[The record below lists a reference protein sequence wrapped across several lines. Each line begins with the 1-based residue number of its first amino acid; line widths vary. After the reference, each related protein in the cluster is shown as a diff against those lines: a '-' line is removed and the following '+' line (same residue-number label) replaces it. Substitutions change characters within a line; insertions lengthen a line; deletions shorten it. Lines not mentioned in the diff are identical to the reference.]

1 VFQDAFSIAFHLDGG
16 AGKDTLRLGGDYDGA
31 NAVAFGATT
40 LLGVEVVALAAGHSY
55 DLTTHDATVAAGQV
69 LRVRAERL
77 GVADSLVFD
86 ASAETDGAV
95 QIAAGAGNDELT
107 GGAGADGF
115 HLTLGGDDSA
125 AGGAGD
131 DYFNLGAAFGAADSI
146 DGGTGKDTAALA
158 GDYGAGN
165 SLTLG
170 SNVVGVEQIT
180 MAAGFD
186 YFFFI
191 EDAAV
196 AAGATVRIIGSRLGS
211 GNRLVLAD
219 NAAETDGHL
228 RITGGAGDDSLGGG
242 MQSDFF
248 QLNRGGADV
257 AFGRDGDDTF
267 SLGSAFTA
275 ADVIEGGSGDDTV
288 VLTGNYAGLTL
299 GSGTMIEVEAMVLRG
314 GSSYTITSDDAT
326 VAAGATLTVDG
337 SALLAADALTFDGS
351 AESNGSLV
359 LQGGAGADA
368 LKGGLLG
375 DTLTGGAGADSLDG
389 GAGSDTASYA
399 TAGAA
404 VVASLLAPA
413 GNTGD
418 AASDGYTSIENLTGT
433 DFADTLTGDGTA
445 NTLTGGAG
453 ADSLDGGAGSDTA
466 SYATA
471 GAAVVASLLV
481 PAGNTGDAA
490 GDGYTSIENLT
501 GTDFADTLTG
511 DGTANTLSGLG
522 DDDTLTGGGGLDTFI
537 VTGGSDTI
545 SDLGNGSSSEI
556 VTVASGATLTATA
569 TAAWTATA
577 ATSNSG
583 TASVTG
589 SGVNLNVRIATGTS
603 GWSLTNTGSGASLE
617 GSARAD
623 ILTGGTGNDTLTANG
638 AGIDTFTGG
647 GGNDRFVIVS
657 TTATITDL
665 SGADTLQILFNPGVA
680 NATLASD
687 WASTGV
693 TVIEGRAIVD
703 VAGFNI
709 DFSVV
714 GTLNRGVILSNSSST
729 GSSMTGSGQADTISG
744 GSGNDTFVILSQADT
759 QGTLFAAANT
769 NANNVDSFTNFA
781 GNGAAAGDVFT
792 LGTGSNAFGA
802 ALQFS
807 AGTVAAATAVTAAA
821 ASNFTALA
829 AAVEASS
836 GGGVASSAATANIY
850 DVTVQAGSLAGR
862 WLIINDAAAA
872 ITTSDT
878 FVSITGISGALHASD
893 FSFA

>member
-1 VFQDAFSIAFHLDGG
+1 MAKFDGRNGVDPIVGTEATDSFVLENSLAFTAQGLGGDDRFVFQDAFSIAFHLDGG

-40 LLGVEVVALAAGHSY
+40 LRGVEAIALAAGHSY

-107 GGAGADGF
+107 GGAGADRF

-125 AGGAGD
+125 AGGAGN
-131 DYFNLGAAFGAADSI
+131 DYFKLGAAFGAADSI

-242 MQSDFF
+242 MQSDYF

-418 AASDGYTSIENLTGT
+418 AA
-433 DFADTLTGDGTA
+433 
-445 NTLTGGAG
+445 
-453 ADSLDGGAGSDTA
+453 
-466 SYATA
+466 
-471 GAAVVASLLV
+471 
-481 PAGNTGDAA
+481 

-501 GTDFADTLTG
+501 GSNSFGDTLTG

-522 DDDTLTGGGGLDTFI
+522 GDDTLTGGGGLDTFI

-583 TASVTG
+583 TASVAG
-589 SGVNLNVRIATGTS
+589 SGVNLNVRNATGTS

-729 GSSMTGSGQADTISG
+729 GSSMTGSGPADTISG
-744 GSGNDTFVILSQADT
+744 GSGNDTFFILSQADT
-759 QGTLFAAANT
+759 QGSLFAAANT
-769 NANNVDSFTNFA
+769 NAVNVDKFTNFA
-781 GNGAAAGDVFT
+781 GNGVAAGDVFT

-850 DVTVQAGSLAGR
+850 DVTVQAGNLAGR

-893 FSFA
+893 FLFT

>member
-1 VFQDAFSIAFHLDGG
+1 MAQFDGRNGVDPIVGTEATDSFVLENSLAFTAQGLGGDDRFVFQDAFSIAFHLDGG

-107 GGAGADGF
+107 GGAGADRF

-418 AASDGYTSIENLTGT
+418 AA
-433 DFADTLTGDGTA
+433 
-445 NTLTGGAG
+445 
-453 ADSLDGGAGSDTA
+453 
-466 SYATA
+466 
-471 GAAVVASLLV
+471 
-481 PAGNTGDAA
+481 

-501 GTDFADTLTG
+501 GSNSFGDTLTG

-522 DDDTLTGGGGLDTFI
+522 GDDTLTGGGGLDTFI

-583 TASVTG
+583 TASVAG
-589 SGVNLNVRIATGTS
+589 SGVNLNVRNATGTS

-665 SGADTLQILFNPGVA
+665 SGADNLQILFNPGVA

-744 GSGNDTFVILSQADT
+744 GSGNDTFFILSQADT
-759 QGTLFAAANT
+759 QGSLFAAANT
-769 NANNVDSFTNFA
+769 NAVNVDKFTNFA

-807 AGTVAAATAVTAAA
+807 AGTVAAVTAVTAAA
-821 ASNFTALA
+821 AFDFTALA

-850 DVTVQAGSLAGR
+850 DVTVQAGNLAGR

-893 FSFA
+893 FLFT

>member
-1 VFQDAFSIAFHLDGG
+1 MAKFDGRNGVDPIVGTEATDSFVLENSLAFTAQGLGGDDRFVFQDAFSIAFHLDGG

-107 GGAGADGF
+107 GGAGADRF

-404 VVASLLAPA
+404 VVASLL
-413 GNTGD
+413 
-418 AASDGYTSIENLTGT
+418 
-433 DFADTLTGDGTA
+433 
-445 NTLTGGAG
+445 
-453 ADSLDGGAGSDTA
+453 
-466 SYATA
+466 
-471 GAAVVASLLV
+471 V

-556 VTVASGATLTATA
+556 VTVASGATLTATV
-569 TAAWTATA
+569 TAAWTATT

-583 TASVTG
+583 TASVAG
-589 SGVNLNVRIATGTS
+589 SGVNLNVRNATGTS

-665 SGADTLQILFNPGVA
+665 SGADTLQILFNPGLA

-729 GSSMTGSGQADTISG
+729 GSSMTGSSQADTISG

-759 QGTLFAAANT
+759 QGTFFAAANT

-821 ASNFTALA
+821 ASNFTTLA

-878 FVSITGISGALHASD
+878 FVSITGITGALHASD